1 MIELKNVSK
10 VFTTKKGNVEAL
22 KSTSLQVKK
31 GEVFGIIGYSGA
43 GKSTLIRCVNL
54 LEKPTTGN
62 IIVNEQ
68 DLTTLSTKELAKAR
82 QKIGMIF
89 QGFNLLKTVT
99 VYENIAL
106 PLRLAGVPKL
116 EIEKR
121 VEKYLRIVD
130 LFNRKDAYP
139 SELSGG
145 QKQRVAIARALAV
158 KPKLMLFDEPTSALD
173 PELRHEVLTVMKDL
187 AEEGMTMVIVTH
199 EVGFAQKVAS
209 RLIFIDKGRIAEDGD
224 PDSLISNPP
233 SERLREFLQH
243 VS

>member
-22 KSTSLQVKK
+22 KSTSLKVKK

-54 LEKPTTGN
+54 LEKPTTGD

-68 DLTTLSTKELAKAR
+68 ELTTLSTKELAKAR
-82 QKIGMIF
+82 KKIGMIF

-106 PLRLAGVPKL
+106 PLRLSGLPKN

-130 LFNRKDAYP
+130 LFNKKDAYP

-145 QKQRVAIARALAV
+145 QKQRVAIARALSHA
-158 KPKLMLFDEPTSALD
+158 A
-173 PELRHEVLTVMKDL
+173 
-187 AEEGMTMVIVTH
+187 
-199 EVGFAQKVAS
+199 
-209 RLIFIDKGRIAEDGD
+209 
-224 PDSLISNPP
+224 
-233 SERLREFLQH
+233 
-243 VS
+243 

>member
-82 QKIGMIF
+82 QKNRDDF
-89 QGFNLLKTVT
+89 S
-99 VYENIAL
+99 
-106 PLRLAGVPKL
+106 
-116 EIEKR
+116 R
-121 VEKYLRIVD
+121 VQ
-130 LFNRKDAYP
+130 F
-139 SELSGG
+139 
-145 QKQRVAIARALAV
+145 
-158 KPKLMLFDEPTSALD
+158 T
-173 PELRHEVLTVMKDL
+173 
-187 AEEGMTMVIVTH
+187 
-199 EVGFAQKVAS
+199 
-209 RLIFIDKGRIAEDGD
+209 
-224 PDSLISNPP
+224 
-233 SERLREFLQH
+233 
-243 VS
+243 

>member
-62 IIVNEQ
+62 IIVNSQ
-68 DLTTLSTKELAKAR
+68 DLTTLSAKELAKAR

-106 PLRLAGVPKL
+106 PLRLAGIPKV
-116 EIEKR
+116 EIEK
-121 VEKYLRIVD
+121 KS
-130 LFNRKDAYP
+130 RKVFTHCRSFLLERMP
-139 SELSGG
+139 IQVNFL
-145 QKQRVAIARALAV
+145 VARNN
-158 KPKLMLFDEPTSALD
+158 
-173 PELRHEVLTVMKDL
+173 VLPL
-187 AEEGMTMVIVTH
+187 
-199 EVGFAQKVAS
+199 
-209 RLIFIDKGRIAEDGD
+209 
-224 PDSLISNPP
+224 
-233 SERLREFLQH
+233 H
-243 VS
+243 VHYHMNLKCY